1 MGLCVQAD
9 GGTLFFDEIGEMPIE
24 MQAKLLRVLQE
35 RTVRPVGGSEEIPFD
50 ARIVAATNRDLEGE
64 VQTGRFRQDLYYRI
78 NVVTI
83 DLPPLRSRGND
94 VLLLAQ
100 AALVRTAARSGRSI
114 VGIAPE
120 AARKLLEYDWPGNV
134 RELHN
139 VIERAV
145 ALARFNKVTIEDLPE
160 RIAHHKSD
168 QIVIASDD
176 LEQMLTLEELEQRY
190 IERVLKAAGGNKTH
204 AASVLGIDR
213 RTLHRKLARWGG
225 NGASHGARG
234 EQGDGDRPS

>member
-1 MGLCVQAD
+1 MPSVRTRRSDIPILARHF
-9 GGTLFFDEIGEMPIE
+9 LRMEAPERRFDWSATCLE
-24 MQAKLLRVLQE
+24 KLLL
-35 RTVRPVGGSEEIPFD
+35 
-50 ARIVAATNRDLEGE
+50 
-64 VQTGRFRQDLYYRI
+64 
-78 NVVTI
+78 
-83 DLPPLRSRGND
+83 
-94 VLLLAQ
+94 
-100 AALVRTAARSGRSI
+100 
-114 VGIAPE
+114 
-120 AARKLLEYDWPGNV
+120 YDWPGNV

-225 NGASHGARG
+225 NGASHGARR